1 LGDYE
6 AVTVVSLD
14 ARRATNIGGSE
25 AAAVLDC
32 DPFLSAT
39 MLAARKLGLAPPEPE
54 SDAMRYGTLLQGPHA
69 ELLEADG
76 YEVMPAPTDQVAH
89 PGYSWWVGHPD
100 CYGVIEGG
108 RGVVELKARGVAPS
122 EATWLRDEIQAL
134 HYLACTS
141 LEVALVSVLHVGYGG
156 LQRSERTIERDD
168 EALAMMLDRYQIFR
182 KIVRR
187 GGLPVGD
194 GSPSAREFYRTRPLA
209 PDRTEHLSKSQAVRV
224 RETLRLSKAGLGHA
238 RAARFHRERSKWHDA
253 EQERHW
259 QAVQHEMGEATLAL
273 SPLDDEPLAE
283 WSDETTS
290 AFDRKAFERDHPVLA
305 ARYTS
310 RKPRRRW
317 LPK

>member
-1 LGDYE
+1 MGR
-6 AVTVVSLD
+6 VTVVSLD
-14 ARRATNIGGSE
+14 ARRAEHIGGSE
-25 AAAVLDC
+25 AAAVLGC

-69 ELLEADG
+69 ELLQADG
-76 YEVMPAPTDQVAH
+76 YDVVPAPAEQVAH

-100 CYGVIEGG
+100 CYGTLEGA

-141 LEVALVSVLHVGYGG
+141 LEIALVSVLHGGYGG
-156 LQRSERTIERDD
+156 LQRSERTVERDD
-168 EALAMMLDRYQIFR
+168 EALAMMLDRYQTFR

-187 GGLPVGD
+187 GGLPDGD

-209 PDRTEHLSKSQAVRV
+209 ADRTEHLSKSQAVRV
-224 RETLRLSKAGLGHA
+224 RETIRLSKAGLGHA
-238 RAARFHRERSKWHDA
+238 RAAKFHRERSKWHDA

-290 AFDRKAFERDHPVLA
+290 AFDRKAFEADHPTLA
-305 ARYTS
+305 AQYTS

>member
-1 LGDYE
+1 
-6 AVTVVSLD
+6 VTVVSLD

-25 AAAVLDC
+25 AAAVLGC
-32 DPFLSAT
+32 DPYLSAT

-76 YEVMPAPTDQVAH
+76 YEVVPAPAEQVAH

-100 CYGVIEGG
+100 CYGTLEGA

-134 HYLACTS
+134 HYLACTG
-141 LEVALVSVLHVGYGG
+141 LEVALVSVLHGGYGG
-156 LQRSERTIERDD
+156 LQRSERTVERDD
-168 EALAMMLDRYQIFR
+168 EALALMLERYQTFR

-187 GGLPVGD
+187 GDLPAGD
-194 GSPSAREFYRTRPLA
+194 GSASAREFYRTRPLA
-209 PDRTEHLSKSQAVRV
+209 ADRTEHLTKSQAVRV
-224 RETLRLSKAGLGHA
+224 RESVRLSRAGHGHA
-238 RAARFHRERSKWHDA
+238 KAAKFHREREKWHAA

-290 AFDRKAFERDHPVLA
+290 AFDRKAFEADHPQLA
-305 ARYTS
+305 AKYTS

>member
-1 LGDYE
+1 
-6 AVTVVSLD
+6 VTVVSLD
-14 ARRATNIGGSE
+14 ARRAEHIGGSE
-25 AAAVLDC
+25 AAAVLGC

-76 YEVMPAPTDQVAH
+76 YDVMPAPLESVAR
-89 PGYSWWVGHPD
+89 PGVPWWVGHPD
-100 CYGVIEGG
+100 CYGTLEGE

-122 EATWLRDEIQAL
+122 EATWIRDEIQTL
-134 HYLACTS
+134 HYLAATG
-141 LEVALVSVLHVGYGG
+141 LEVGLVSVLHGGYGG

-168 EALAMMLDRYQIFR
+168 ETLALMLERYEAFR

-187 GGLPVGD
+187 GNLPAGD
-194 GSPSAREFYRTRPLA
+194 GSASAREFYRTRPLA

-224 RETLRLSKAGLGHA
+224 RETIRLSKAGLGHA
-238 RAARFHRERSKWHDA
+238 RAAKFHREREKWHAA

-273 SPLDDEPLAE
+273 NPLDDEPLAE
-283 WSDETTS
+283 WSDES
-290 AFDRKAFERDHPVLA
+290 ASYFDRKAFESEHPTLA
-305 ARYTS
+305 AKYTS